1 MRICLSIAFALAAA
15 AASAYVYGAEP
26 QHAEGSHDHSKAE
39 ETAYGRAADPAM
51 ADRTVVVEMRDS
63 FEFSPSEITLG
74 VGEIV
79 RFVPTNA
86 GKHEHEMVI
95 GTMKDLEE
103 HYEAMKSNPAMR
115 HAEPNMARVAPG
127 QSGVVVWQFTRPGE
141 FYFACL
147 VDDHFDAGMIGKLH
161 VVGESASEGAHE
173 GHTEAQP
180 HEHPSH
186 EMQGAYGPYPIA
198 RESSGTSWQPDSSP
212 HEGMDAN
219 FGDWM
224 TMTHG
229 FVNVVYDH
237 QGGPRGDT
245 KTFSS
250 SMLMMMAQRPLGGG
264 TLGLRAMI
272 SADPLMGKDGYPL
285 LLQSGETADGQTP
298 LVDRQHP
305 HDLFTEM
312 AATYSLRISERG
324 SVFAY
329 AGLPGE
335 PALGPPAFM
344 HRFSGE
350 DNPEA
355 PISHHWLD
363 STHVSF
369 GVLTLGVVLDRFKLE
384 ASIFRGREP
393 DQYRYNIE
401 TGKLDS
407 ASLRLSYNPTDD
419 WALQVSRGHITSPEQ
434 LEPDVNID
442 RTTASAIYNRRF
454 AAGDWQTTLAWGRNA
469 KTAHDSTDAYLLES
483 AVTLSGIHTF
493 FGRVELSDKDEL
505 FPAGDPLASETF
517 RVGKLTVGYIHDF
530 PIARHFKIGVGG
542 LVSRYSLPGALE
554 PSYGNPTSYML
565 LARLKI
571 N

>member
-1 MRICLSIAFALAAA
+1 
-15 AASAYVYGAEP
+15 
-26 QHAEGSHDHSKAE
+26 
-39 ETAYGRAADPAM
+39 
-51 ADRTVVVEMRDS
+51 
-63 FEFSPSEITLG
+63 
-74 VGEIV
+74 
-79 RFVPTNA
+79 
-86 GKHEHEMVI
+86 
-95 GTMKDLEE
+95 
-103 HYEAMKSNPAMR
+103 
-115 HAEPNMARVAPG
+115 
-127 QSGVVVWQFTRPGE
+127 
-141 FYFACL
+141 
-147 VDDHFDAGMIGKLH
+147 
-161 VVGESASEGAHE
+161 
-173 GHTEAQP
+173 
-180 HEHPSH
+180 
-186 EMQGAYGPYPIA
+186 
-198 RESSGTSWQPDSSP
+198 
-212 HEGMDAN
+212 
-219 FGDWM
+219 
-224 TMTHG
+224 
-229 FVNVVYDH
+229 
-237 QGGPRGDT
+237 
-245 KTFSS
+245 
-250 SMLMMMAQRPLGGG
+250 
-264 TLGLRAMI
+264 
-272 SADPLMGKDGYPL
+272 
-285 LLQSGETADGQTP
+285 
-298 LVDRQHP
+298 
-305 HDLFTEM
+305 
-312 AATYSLRISERG
+312 
-324 SVFAY
+324 
-329 AGLPGE
+329 
-335 PALGPPAFM
+335 M

-434 LEPDVNID
+434 LEPDENID

-483 AVTLSGIHTF
+483 AVMLSGIHTF